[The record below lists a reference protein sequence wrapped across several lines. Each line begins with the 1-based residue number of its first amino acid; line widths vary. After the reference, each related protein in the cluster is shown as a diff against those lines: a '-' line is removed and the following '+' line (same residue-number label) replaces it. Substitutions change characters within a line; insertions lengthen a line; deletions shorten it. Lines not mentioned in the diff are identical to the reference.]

1 MQPTI
6 FAHTPED
13 AKMMKEEIFGPVV
26 NINVFGSEDEVLAR
40 ANATECVASS
50 NPCRCMLMC

>member
-1 MQPTI
+1 
-6 FAHTPED
+6 
-13 AKMMKEEIFGPVV
+13 MMKEEIFGPVV